1 MKLGISAYSYS
12 GAYSENFTI
21 EDAIKHAKK
30 TGFDGIEFLSGT
42 RWQDYSTKD
51 SVKIFREMCEKEG
64 LEIYSYDG
72 GVNFLSDNVD
82 EAIANGKKLID
93 EAEILGVPNVRCDTI
108 GWNLQFGNGGGI
120 KQIIETVSER
130 VRHVAD
136 YAAEKNINLLIEN
149 HGKVLQ
155 DSIVVEELINT
166 VNRPNYGALVDVG
179 NFMCADESSVSGVGR
194 LGRYAKHVHLK
205 DFHFKSGNEVFLP
218 STGWFYTR
226 GMNHLRGAILGHG
239 AVPIYQCIKILESY
253 GYDGVLSLEFEGIE
267 NTVFAVEESFNVMR
281 NALKSL

>member
-12 GAYSENFTI
+12 GAYSDKFTI
-21 EDAIKHAKK
+21 EDAIKHAKQ

-42 RWQDYSTKD
+42 KWQDYSVAD
-51 SVKIFREMCEKEG
+51 SVKILREMCQKEC
-64 LEIYSYDG
+64 LDIYSYDG
-72 GVNFLSDNVD
+72 GVDFLAKDA
-82 EAIANGKKLID
+82 EAAIANGKQLID
-93 EAEILGVPNVRCDTI
+93 EAVILGVQNVRCDTI
-108 GWNLQFGNGGGI
+108 GWSLNFADGGGI
-120 KQIIETVSER
+120 KHIIETVSER
-130 VRHVAD
+130 VRYVAD

-166 VNRPNYGALVDVG
+166 VNRSNYGALVDIG
-179 NFMCADESSVSGVGR
+179 NFMCADEDSVKGVGR

-218 STGWFYTR
+218 SMGWFTTR

-239 AVPIYQCIKILESY
+239 AVPVYQCIKILQSY
-253 GYDGVLSLEFEGIE
+253 GYDGALSLEFEGVE
-267 NTVFAVEESFNVMR
+267 NTLTAIQESFNVMKKT
-281 NALKSL
+281 LELI